1 VRQNMSFGLEVARLP
16 KTEITERVDRVAD
29 ILKLGDYM
37 DRKPRALSGGQRQR
51 VAIGRA
57 IVREPVAFLFDEPL
71 SNLDAAL
78 RVEMRIEI
86 AKLHQRLDATMIYVT
101 HDQVEAMT
109 LADKIVVLDKGDI
122 QQIGTPMELYEH
134 PANLFVAQFIGSPK
148 MNVLPS
154 RADGAAIAIE
164 NAGRIAWPRTAPA
177 HVGFRPENISLVS
190 EEQGHLRGIVE
201 VVERLGSDTFA
212 YVAVDR
218 LEAVTVRAVGNV
230 ASMKAGQKV
239 GLALDLNRLHLFAA
253 DGKTIL
259 TT

>member
-1 VRQNMSFGLEVARLP
+1 
-16 KTEITERVDRVAD
+16 
-29 ILKLGDYM
+29 
-37 DRKPRALSGGQRQR
+37 
-51 VAIGRA
+51 
-57 IVREPVAFLFDEPL
+57 
-71 SNLDAAL
+71 
-78 RVEMRIEI
+78 
-86 AKLHQRLDATMIYVT
+86 
-101 HDQVEAMT
+101 
-109 LADKIVVLDKGDI
+109 
-122 QQIGTPMELYEH
+122 MELYEH
-134 PANLFVAQFIGSPK
+134 PANLFVAGFIGSPK

-177 HVGFRPENISLVS
+177 HVTYVGFRPENISLVS
-190 EEQGHLRGIVE
+190 EELGHLRGTVE

-218 LEAVTVRAVGNV
+218 LAAVTVRAVGNV

-253 DGKTIL
+253 DGTTIL